1 MFISGTL
8 GTVIG
13 DFCSH
18 NMGLDDAR
26 ASILLSPIVAVLFL
40 AGRGGRLLLL
50 PFYWLTVV
58 LIRAAGTAVGDFIS
72 GRNMLGLPVSTA
84 VTGGSLRCPPG
95 HPEGAVEIGEVERDR
110 HRFLMRSALPHS
122 APRGRGAAHGAVP
135 RGRVTA
141 GDGGGHDDAGMR
153 RAQNHKSRSGRR
165 SKRRRRRPTH
175 TLPSTRASRE
185 TTWPQE
191 LAPLHSER
199 PDWDNRTR
207 TRPAPGWRP
216 L

>member
-8 GTVIG
+8 GAVIG

-18 NMGLDDAR
+18 NMGLDDAG

-84 VTGGSLRCPPG
+84 VTGALFIALLIIWREQSRSR
-95 HPEGAVEIGEVERDR
+95 ERESAR
-110 HRFLMRSALPHS
+110 HRFLMRSALRHS
-122 APRGRGAAHGAVP
+122 APRGP
-135 RGRVTA
+135 WGRAWRCTA
-141 GDGGGHDDAGMR
+141 RSSHDR
-153 RAQNHKSRSGRR
+153 
-165 SKRRRRRPTH
+165 
-175 TLPSTRASRE
+175 
-185 TTWPQE
+185 
-191 LAPLHSER
+191 
-199 PDWDNRTR
+199 
-207 TRPAPGWRP
+207 
-216 L
+216 